1 MPGNVGMSNA
11 GLPPNLGKPDWKPT
25 VSTAIAEAKMR
36 YVLEFDGYWPLGMTG
51 VADYPGIYCVHTVW
65 ETQFETT
72 SRLLYIGKAQNI
84 EMRAS
89 SRERDSSFIRNA
101 GKGDLYFSA
110 CRVIDTKVLQ
120 RAEAALIYQ
129 HQPPCNIKLKRRF
142 LHGPITIIT
151 TGKNA
156 NLMSGFRLSG
166 HKTIRKSE
174 NKARAASGNKARAA

>member
-1 MPGNVGMSNA
+1 MPGKVGVSNA
-11 GLPPNLGKPDWKPT
+11 GLPPNLGKADWRPT
-25 VSTAIAEAKMR
+25 VPTAIAEAKMR
-36 YVLEFDGYWPLGMTG
+36 HFLEFDGYWPLGMTG

-65 ETQFETT
+65 ETQFGTT

-89 SRERDSSFIRNA
+89 SCEGDSNLIRNA
-101 GKGDLYFSA
+101 GNGDLYFSA
-110 CRVIDTKVLQ
+110 CQMVDPGKRQ
-120 RAEAALIYQ
+120 RAAAALIYQ